1 MFKYLT
7 QKGNSSYSFK
17 ILLFFFCTDQTLNN
31 TSTKP
36 HSQCV
41 LFSLFSV
48 GQIRIYLFGSN
59 ELNGFTEEMFT
70 HILGVTS
77 KL

>member
-7 QKGNSSYSFK
+7 RKGNSSYSFK
-17 ILLFFFCTDQTLNN
+17 ILLFFCTGQTLNN
-31 TSTKP
+31 ISTKP

-48 GQIRIYLFGSN
+48 GQIRICQMSSMASQKKCLF
-59 ELNGFTEEMFT
+59 TQ
-70 HILGVTS
+70 
-77 KL
+77 